1 MINSFVSSR
10 LPLLLLCI
18 CTGISVGA
26 CTQNVPIG
34 TSSDALEQ
42 SDGSSIEDEPF
53 EEETLGDEDLVSLPS
68 GDFEPFR
75 EAVNTALAATEL
87 NETAETTEDWREVAI
102 QWTRAIELMKAVPKS
117 HEKYDIAQQRALE
130 AYPKNL
136 AYAQG
141 KAGEDSLPEFT
152 VDDAKM
158 TKVDFGEGWPFVV
171 DGEIMCERISSGE
184 YVVDLVTLHSIDR
197 VYAVNL
203 PAQSRSEENGWKEID
218 DIWRDSP
225 FGSGKVPINWVIWRG
240 EDLCDNPLE
249 APEIPDSDD
258 NDDDNEETE

>member
-1 MINSFVSSR
+1 MINSFVLSSR
-10 LPLLLLCI
+10 FPLLLLCI
-18 CTGISVGA
+18 CAGISVGA
-26 CTQNVPIG
+26 CTRNAPIG
-34 TSSDALEQ
+34 ESSDTLEQ
-42 SDGSSIEDEPF
+42 GDVSSVEDGAIEG
-53 EEETLGDEDLVSLPS
+53 ETSNDDTLVSS
-68 GDFEPFR
+68 SSSNFDPFR
-75 EAVNTALAATEL
+75 DAVNTALAATEL
-87 NETAETTEDWREVAI
+87 NESAETTTDWREVAI

-117 HEKYDIAQQRALE
+117 HEKYDVAQQRASE

-141 KAGEDSLPEFT
+141 KAGEDALPEFT

-171 DGEIMCERISSGE
+171 DGELMCERISAGE

-203 PAQSRSEENGWKEID
+203 PAQSRAEEKDWKKID
-218 DIWRDSP
+218 EIWRDSP

-249 APEIPDSDD
+249 ASDS
-258 NDDDNEETE
+258 NDDDGDGEDDTE

>member
-1 MINSFVSSR
+1 MINSFLSSR
-10 LPLLLLCI
+10 LPLLTLCLCAGI
-18 CTGISVGA
+18 FVGSCTRSTPVA
-26 CTQNVPIG
+26 
-34 TSSDALEQ
+34 TSSDVPEQ
-42 SDGSSIEDEPF
+42 SDVSVEDEAF
-53 EEETLGDEDLVSLPS
+53 EGEALSDDEVTSQPS
-68 GDFEPFR
+68 GDFDPFR
-75 EAVNTALAATEL
+75 DAVNTALAATEL
-87 NETAETTEDWREVAI
+87 NETAETTEDWRAVAI

-117 HEKYDIAQQRALE
+117 HEKYDVAQQRALE

-141 KAGEDSLPEFT
+141 KAGEDALPEFT

-158 TKVDFGEGWPFVV
+158 TKIDFGEGWPFVV
-171 DGEIMCERISSGE
+171 DGELMCERISAGE

-203 PAQSRSEENGWKEID
+203 PAQSRAEENGWKNID
-218 DIWRDSP
+218 EIWRDSP

-249 APEIPDSDD
+249 AKEVPEDD
-258 NDDDNEETE
+258 EAAEE

>member
-1 MINSFVSSR
+1 MIKSFLSSR
-10 LPLLLLCI
+10 LPLLLLCV
-18 CTGISVGA
+18 CTGILAGCTRSTPLASSSDISEQGSVSA
-26 CTQNVPIG
+26 AEDESLRAEAIA
-34 TSSDALEQ
+34 TSSDF
-42 SDGSSIEDEPF
+42 D
-53 EEETLGDEDLVSLPS
+53 
-68 GDFEPFR
+68 PFR
-75 EAVNTALAATEL
+75 DAVNTALAATEL
-87 NETAETTEDWREVAI
+87 NETAETSEDWREVAI

-141 KAGEDSLPEFT
+141 KAGEDALPEFT
-152 VDDAKM
+152 VDDANM

-171 DGEIMCERISSGE
+171 DGELMCERISAGE
-184 YVVDLVTLHSIDR
+184 YVVELVTLHSIDR

-203 PAQSRSEENGWKEID
+203 PAQSRAEENGWKNID
-218 DIWRDSP
+218 EIWRDSP

-249 APEIPDSDD
+249 AQPVDEESDD
-258 NDDDNEETE
+258 EATEE

>member
-1 MINSFVSSR
+1 MINSLLSSR
-10 LPLLLLCI
+10 LPLLLLCL
-18 CTGISVGA
+18 CTGILAGA
-26 CTQNVPIG
+26 CTRNTPVA
-34 TSSDALEQ
+34 TSSDVLEQ
-42 SDGSSIEDEPF
+42 SDVSAEDEAF
-53 EEETLGDEDLVSLPS
+53 EAETLSDDEVTSPPS
-68 GDFEPFR
+68 GDFDPFR

-117 HEKYDIAQQRALE
+117 HEKYDVAQQRALE

-141 KAGEDSLPEFT
+141 KAGEDALPEFT

-158 TKVDFGEGWPFVV
+158 TKIDFGEGWPFVV
-171 DGEIMCERISSGE
+171 DGELMCERISAGE

-203 PAQSRSEENGWKEID
+203 PAQSRAEEKDWQKID
-218 DIWRDSP
+218 EIWRDSP

-249 APEIPDSDD
+249 AQEVSDD
-258 NDDDNEETE
+258 ADDEEGET